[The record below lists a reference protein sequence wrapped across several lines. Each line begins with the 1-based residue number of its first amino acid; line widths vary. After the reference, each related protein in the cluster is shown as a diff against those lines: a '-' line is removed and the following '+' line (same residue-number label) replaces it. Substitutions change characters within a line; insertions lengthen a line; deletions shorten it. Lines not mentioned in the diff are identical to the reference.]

1 MGDTFLTTEHLLLA
15 LRKNNSSSIQKLNQ
29 TLEKP
34 ISYDLLA
41 STIMTMRNGKK
52 VDNRD
57 PEGTMDALS
66 KYGRN
71 LTDLAREGKL
81 DPVIGRDDE
90 LRRCIQILSR
100 RRKNNP
106 VLVGDA

>member
-1 MGDTFLTTEHLLLA
+1 
-15 LRKNNSSSIQKLNQ
+15 
-29 TLEKP
+29 
-34 ISYDLLA
+34 
-41 STIMTMRNGKK
+41 
-52 VDNRD
+52 
-57 PEGTMDALS
+57 MDALK

-71 LTDLAREGKL
+71 ITQMAKDGKL

-90 LRRCIQILSR
+90 VRRTMQILSR